1 MTELHWFLSKI
12 SLLIYKDSLVRL
24 QWNISD
30 REEMSYFSLLC
41 PNCWNFPCV
50 KKSHS
55 TCESGGNVIYV
66 LVCHTCPRFKF
77 CCVVQHIIYFC
88 NVRGKKKANIHK
100 KEGRKSTS
108 YWINIDLV
116 VLQQIILTG
125 EIFFTSQIE
134 ALQIQG
140 NTLKLK
146 TLCADYGNRTWSL
159 LVTGTYCIF
168 ISTYC
173 TSEKTHDSLEIKCK
187 YFLKL

>member
-55 TCESGGNVIYV
+55 TCESGGNVIYM
-66 LVCHTCPRFKF
+66 LVCHTCLRFKF

-88 NVRGKKKANIHK
+88 NVRGKKKGQHTQKGGKKKHILLNYYRFGGLAANNLN
-100 KEGRKSTS
+100 
-108 YWINIDLV
+108 WWDLFYFSNRG
-116 VLQQIILTG
+116 I
-125 EIFFTSQIE
+125 
-134 ALQIQG
+134 
-140 NTLKLK
+140 
-146 TLCADYGNRTWSL
+146 ADTR
-159 LVTGTYCIF
+159 
-168 ISTYC
+168 
-173 TSEKTHDSLEIKCK
+173 K
-187 YFLKL
+187 YFKIKNPLCRLWK